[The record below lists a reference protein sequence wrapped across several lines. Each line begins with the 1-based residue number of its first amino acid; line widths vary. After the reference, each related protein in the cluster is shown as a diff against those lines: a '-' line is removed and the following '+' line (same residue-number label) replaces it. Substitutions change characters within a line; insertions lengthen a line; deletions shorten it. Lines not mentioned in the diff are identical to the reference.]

1 MIMNNLKKIMLYSST
16 VLAIVLFSAQSASAA
31 ELTGRYADKQSGTPG
46 TYNVISAAAVY
57 DPSVKFIGNDTTV
70 AGAEYIEFSTSIAK
84 ISSSVDMSKSALTFY
99 TGTNHG
105 QLANG
110 TAIPSDGGVVIKL
123 ADYLMPETS
132 LNTSVSKP
140 IACYFDATQRTG
152 QCLIRLLVS
161 SQTYSVRSTSTEF
174 KARTV
179 FNPVA
184 YSDQYVT
191 AKSSQEVAYK
201 PYVDKS
207 NPAQASLKIGGESAA
222 TTSGIYYLAY
232 DASRSQLDFVLNLYD
247 DIAVKKV
254 QLEFTGYAG
263 NTLSL
268 NDEKSF
274 TVSAYPN
281 IYSQEYN
288 NVTFSYGPNT
298 EKQLVL
304 KDMYSIT
311 VTTTDWL
318 DKSTENDYVLVID
331 DTVPTISSGSVI
343 RADNNNTI
351 NTAEKI
357 ASGTGVKF
365 KCIVKDNEAKA
376 AGCTM
381 KLYKLL
387 DDNGSSSKWLATW
400 NKVNESDTETYKNE
414 DTFTSDSITLSEGGD
429 YYVEMVGNNLAD
441 MNSAVKRLD
450 FSVAGDGTAPVINS
464 TYLAVDVISGNNI
477 GKPITF
483 EVSATDAESKIAKVE
498 IQTIYYKYNN
508 STGSPDSV
516 TTINSED
523 NLSEFS
529 IYKLTPEADGTG
541 ETVSAQA
548 KAVASA
554 KEGKY
559 TIEARVFNI
568 VSDTKYGI
576 GSQTINIGK
585 TVINSASADP
595 STVIV
600 GNTFNINYSVYNS
613 FEKFDYTLTNKTTGK
628 VVKSGYVYTS
638 NQSQASYVISGI
650 TAEGCSNSATTCT
663 QTYTLK
669 LHSYA
674 GDTAKDFT
682 VAVEDNNHNCASIIN
697 ESASDFGD
705 DNAHATEV
713 YYNCTQGIDGY
724 LAAYDADMFK
734 MKLVNNNGVKQVVTA
749 KVSKYDAGT
758 NSYSQQS
765 QLTMSS
771 DNAVDGYVYFGQLA
785 NDATTMTYKIELT
798 YSTKT
803 N

>member
-1 MIMNNLKKIMLYSST
+1 MRHLKRIMFYGLCVFSVS
-16 VLAIVLFSAQSASAA
+16 LFSVQAASAA
-31 ELTGRYADKQSGTPG
+31 ELTGRYADKQSGTPS
-46 TYNVISAAAVY
+46 TYNLINAAAVY

-331 DTVPTISSGSVI
+331 DTVPTISNSAVI
-343 RADNNNTI
+343 RADNNNVI
-351 NTAEKI
+351 NTTTPI
-357 ASGTGVKF
+357 SIGTEVKF
-365 KCIVKDNEAKA
+365 KSTVTDNESKA
-376 AGCTM
+376 ANCTIT
-381 KLYKLL
+381 LYKVIGDGASTKLFSWYVAH
-387 DDNGSSSKWLATW
+387 DETKSYQSS
-400 NKVNESDTETYKNE
+400 ETFMSGDPTY
-414 DTFTSDSITLSEGGD
+414 TFSEASD
-429 YYVEMVGNNLAD
+429 YYVTMVGENLAD

-450 FSVAGDGTAPVINS
+450 FTVVADNTPPKI
-464 TYLAVDVISGNNI
+464 TYSYLTFDVASGNNI

-483 EVSATDAESKIAKVE
+483 SGTAVDSESDINKVSIMIS
-498 IQTIYYKYNN
+498 YYKHTNTTTSPNEITGFN
-508 STGSPDSV
+508 SVDDQDKFSSYTWTPDGNGKGGTVNFMANAV
-516 TTINSED
+516 T
-523 NLSEFS
+523 
-529 IYKLTPEADGTG
+529 
-541 ETVSAQA
+541 
-548 KAVASA
+548 SA

-559 TIEARVFNI
+559 EIEALVFNTEQQSTNSEI
-568 VSDTKYGI
+568 LPA
-576 GSQTINIGK
+576 NIGK

-628 VVKSGYVYTS
+628 VVKSDFVYTS

-650 TAEGCSNSATTCT
+650 TAESCSNGAESCT

-674 GDTAKDFT
+674 GDTTKDFT

-749 KVSKYDAGT
+749 KVYKYDAGT